1 MFTLFNIGKP
11 IFRHINNLPVTSENI
26 GTTYKTI
33 TINKTYVPTTQTNC
47 VIMLKASLLGA
58 GFFTALGSGG
68 SPRFTLSDG
77 VTQLPYEKVYLSTG
91 SSKGYY
97 KILVPTV
104 NGTASGS
111 STDIR
116 VYYSNSLSDLAVDH
130 SCGRNAVWAN
140 NYKIVQHLQ
149 TTPDLVQTNSTGNSA
164 YDMTSFAAISS
175 AKVTTAGYG
184 EGNAHV
190 YDSTSAGFKTSS
202 PVSAYPFTMGC
213 LFRTP
218 NNAEDESNI
227 IGLTDADSTS
237 SCTMRKFG
245 LKSTK
250 LLYAGMNL
258 SITDAANYS
267 GVGNTSWNLGVAI
280 FESSTSRKVY
290 FNNNT
295 AGTNAASYTY
305 PAGLDT
311 FCLMKM
317 DMGTDQ
323 LNSFTWNIQDV
334 FFMDSVMSAD
344 RITTLYNNYFQASF
358 FTIT

>member
-11 IFRHINNLPVTSENI
+11 IFRHINNLPNTAENF

-77 VTQLPYEKVYLSTG
+77 VTQLPHEKVYLTTG

-111 STDIR
+111 STAIR
-116 VYYSNSLSDLAVDH
+116 VYYSNALSDLAATATY
-130 SCGRNAVWAN
+130 GRNAVWAN
-140 NYKIVQHLQ
+140 NYKIVQNLQ
-149 TTPDLVQTNSTGNSA
+149 MTPDLVQTNSTGNST

-190 YDSTSAGFKTSS
+190 YDSTSAGFKTSN

-213 LFRTP
+213 LFKTP
-218 NNAEDESNI
+218 NNAEDESHM

-237 SCTMRKFG
+237 MRSMRKFG

-250 LLYAGMNL
+250 LLYSWIDNSL
-258 SITDAANYS
+258 SDSANFS
-267 GVGNTSWNLGVAI
+267 GVGNTSWNLGVVV
-280 FESSTSRKVY
+280 FESATSRKVY

-295 AGTNAASYTY
+295 VATNTNSISYA
-305 PAGLDT
+305 AGLDT

-317 DMGTDQ
+317 DLGTDQ
-323 LNSFTWNIQDV
+323 PNFGVFNIQDV
-334 FFMDSVMSAD
+334 FLMDAVMSAD